1 MKENYSGT
9 RKLTVDI
16 PLLTATLL
24 CCAMSVVVLFSVNH
38 SFFTNY
44 DDVYIQIGAVIL
56 GIAATLFITILGLER
71 LFRYWYIITA
81 AAAIFVVATFV
92 VGYAP
97 GDSEAQ
103 AWISIMPGLS
113 FQPTELYKVVFIA
126 TFAMQLNYFKGRI
139 NRPIPLLLA
148 VLHIGTIMAV
158 AHLQG
163 DDGAAI
169 VIAVIALGMIIAA
182 GLNVFYI
189 LGTFIAAATFFITV
203 GFDMLRPYQQERIL
217 GLLDPEAYP
226 DIMFQQTRS
235 VTAIG
240 SGRLYGVGLFDVEHY
255 YVPNSH
261 NDFIF
266 SFIGQSLGLVGML
279 AAILLLCFIGI
290 RLLIL
295 SSRCENN
302 RDRILVIGIFMLII
316 GQAAI
321 NIAMNLALIPVVGIV
336 LPLFSAGGSSMLSCI
351 AAIALA
357 SASQQKRVVEADIK
371 ETEQQP
377 I

>member
-1 MKENYSGT
+1 MKDTLNST
-9 RKLTVDI
+9 RKLSVDL
-16 PLLTATLL
+16 PLLIAVLL
-24 CCAMSVVVLFSVNH
+24 CCGMSVVVLFSVNH

-44 DDVYIQIGAVIL
+44 DDVYIQIGAIIL
-56 GIAATLFITILGLER
+56 GMAATLFITILGLER
-71 LFRYWYIITA
+71 LFKFWYIITA
-81 AAAIFVVATFV
+81 LVALFVAATFIL
-92 VGYAP
+92 GYAP

-103 AWISIMPGLS
+103 AWISILPGLS
-113 FQPTELYKVVFIA
+113 FQPTELYKVIFIA
-126 TFAMQLNYFKGRI
+126 TFAMQLNYFKGKI
-139 NRPIPLLLA
+139 NKPIPLLLA
-148 VLHIGTIMAV
+148 ALHVGIIMMV

-182 GLNVFYI
+182 GLKVYYI
-189 LGTFIAAATFFITV
+189 LGSGITAAIFFFTV

-217 GLLDPEAYP
+217 GLFDPQAYP
-226 DIMFQQTRS
+226 DVMFQQTRS

-240 SGRLYGVGLFDVEHY
+240 SGRLFGVGLFEVEHY

-279 AAILLLCFIGI
+279 ITIFFLCFIGI
-290 RLLIL
+290 RLLLL

-302 RDRILVIGIFMLII
+302 RDRLLLIGVFMLII
-316 GQAAI
+316 GQATI

-351 AAIALA
+351 SACALA
-357 SASQQKRVVEADIK
+357 SASQQKRVKIPSKD
-371 ETEQQP
+371 EQS
-377 I
+377 